1 MSDEKKTSVSR
12 WQFWPEWA
20 LRWKIC
26 DNCQRS
32 HFYRRVRFCAD
43 CGRELRI
50 SDLPLHRTD
59 WLLAWFALAGLLFL
73 IEVVVFG
80 MAEID
85 ETGGIGALGM
95 LIPAGAV
102 VAAVALVVAWRRSG
116 K

>member
-1 MSDEKKTSVSR
+1 
-12 WQFWPEWA
+12 
-20 LRWKIC
+20 
-26 DNCQRS
+26 
-32 HFYRRVRFCAD
+32 
-43 CGRELRI
+43 
-50 SDLPLHRTD
+50 
-59 WLLAWFALAGLLFL
+59 LAGLLFL

-95 LIPAGAV
+95 LIPAGAI